1 MNGTFLSRVL
11 LAAGVAAF
19 LLAGADP
26 ARAARVM
33 PQDTAPQDTARK
45 GKEKDKSLPLE
56 TPRRLEFTTSRGS
69 WLSVDVSPDGQL
81 LVFDLLGDL
90 YTLPITGGKA
100 TRLTS
105 GPAYDAQPRF
115 SPDGRRVVFVSDR
128 SGGENVWIISL
139 DLKDTV
145 QVTKGEDNLYAS
157 PEWTPDGEYI
167 VVSRSEG
174 LRSPAKLWL
183 FHKDGGSGT
192 PLIRE
197 GSGQGGSSSSL
208 KMLGAAFGPDP
219 RYVWYAQRTGDWQY
233 NAIFPQY
240 QLAVYDRETG
250 QTTVMSNRYGSAFR
264 PALSPDGRWLVYG
277 TRHDAQTGLRIRDLR
292 TGEERWLAYPV
303 QRDDQESRATMD
315 VLPGYAFTPDSREIV
330 VSYGGELWRVPVDG
344 SEPTQIPFTV
354 DVALELGPE
363 VKFEYRV
370 DDSPTFTVRQIRD
383 AVPSPDGKRLAFV
396 ALDRVWVMDYPDG
409 KPVRLTD
416 VEVGEHYPA
425 WSPDGRWIAYVSW
438 SDQEG
443 GHLWKVRASG
453 GKPQRLTRVAADYRQ
468 PVWSPDGRRI
478 VAVRAPAR
486 AYREAV
492 GGYMS
497 LAPGAEFVW
506 VPAEG
511 GEATVIAPT
520 RGRTA
525 PHFAG
530 DPGRIYAFSPSEGLV
545 SFRWDGTDEKA
556 HLQVTGATPPGS
568 TQPARAQLILKAPKG
583 DRALAV
589 VGNDIYVVTVPYVG
603 GAAPTISVANPENAS
618 FPVRKLTEVG
628 GQFPAWSADGR
639 KVHWSIGNAHVVYD
653 LDRAKQVEDSLKAEA
668 KAAAGREGGESAS
681 GKKAGYEPE
690 ERRIVVT
697 ATRDIPRG
705 VLVLRGG
712 RVITMRGD
720 EVIEDADLVI
730 RDNRIVA
737 VGPRG
742 AVDVPPGARILDVSG
757 KTIVPGFVDTH
768 YHAMWLNPGV
778 HSTEVWQY
786 PVNLAYGVTTTRD
799 PQTATTDVLTYQDR
813 VETGELVGPRI
824 YSTGPGVFQAEQ
836 IKSLEHARNVLK
848 RYSEYYDT
856 KTLKMYMSGNR
867 RQRQWIIMAA
877 KELGLM
883 PTTEGGLDFK
893 LELTHVLDGYP
904 GVEHSLP
911 VTPVYEDVVQLF
923 ARSGTVHTPTLLVSY
938 GGPFGEN
945 YFYVTENVHDDPKLR
960 RFVPHA
966 ELDVR
971 TRRRGQG
978 AGGSPGPGGWFMAE
992 EHVFPLHARFARA
1005 VMEAGGCV
1013 GVGSHGQLQGLGYH
1027 WEMWALQSGGMRE
1040 HDVLR
1045 AATVCGA
1052 RAIGLEK
1059 DLGSIQA
1066 GLLADLVV
1074 LDRNPLEDIRN
1085 TVSIRYVM
1093 KNGRLYEGDTL
1104 KEIWPRER
1112 ELPRRGF
1119 REEEPNTRA
1128 GIRPRVTAEGR

>member
-45 GKEKDKSLPLE
+45 GKERDKSLPLE
-56 TPRRLEFTTSRGS
+56 TPRRLEFTSSRGS
-69 WLSVDVSPDGQL
+69 WLSVDVSPDGRL

-90 YTLPITGGKA
+90 YTLPITGGRA

-183 FHKDGGSGT
+183 FHKDGGSGAA
-192 PLIRE
+192 LVRE
-197 GSGQGGSSSSL
+197 GSGQGGSPSPL
-208 KMLGAAFGPDP
+208 KLLGAAFGPDP

-240 QLAVYDRETG
+240 QLVVYDRETG
-250 QTTVMSNRYGSAFR
+250 ETTVMSNRYGSAFR

-344 SEPTQIPFTV
+344 SEPAQIPFTV
-354 DVALELGPE
+354 DVSLELGPE
-363 VKFEYRV
+363 VRFEYRV

-416 VEVGEHYPA
+416 AEVGEHYPA

-443 GHLWKVRASG
+443 GHVWKVRASG
-453 GKPQRLTRVAADYRQ
+453 GRPQRLTRVAADYRQ
-468 PVWSPDGRRI
+468 PVWSPDGRRV

-486 AYREAV
+486 AYQEAV
-492 GGYMS
+492 GGYSS
-497 LAPGAEFVW
+497 LAPEAEFVW

-511 GEATVIAPT
+511 GEATVIAPA
-520 RGRTA
+520 RGRSA

-530 DPGRIYAFSPSEGLV
+530 DPGRIHAFSPSRGLV
-545 SFRWDGTDEKA
+545 SFRWDGTDEKE
-556 HLQVTGATPPGS
+556 HLQVTGSTPPGS

-603 GAAPTISVANPENAS
+603 GAAPAISVANPENAS

-653 LDRAKQVEDSLKAEA
+653 LDRAKQVEDSLEAEA
-668 KAAAGREGGESAS
+668 KAAGREGGESGGGEEAR
-681 GKKAGYEPE
+681 YEPE

-720 EVIEDADLVI
+720 EVIEDADVVL
-730 RDNRIVA
+730 RDNRIAA
-737 VGPRG
+737 VGARG
-742 AVDVPPGARILDVSG
+742 AVEVPAGARVLDVSG
-757 KTIVPGFVDTH
+757 KTILPGFVDTH

-877 KELGLM
+877 KELRLM
-883 PTTEGGLDFK
+883 PTTEGGLDYK

-904 GVEHSLP
+904 GVEHSVP

-945 YFYVTENVHDDPKLR
+945 HFYVTENVHDDPKLR

-978 AGGSPGPGGWFMAE
+978 AGGSPGPGGWFMKE
-992 EHVFPLHARFARA
+992 EHVFPLHARFAKA

-1119 REEEPNTRA
+1119 REEEPSTRA
-1128 GIRPRVTAEGR
+1128 GIRPRVTAEGQ